1 MNLKIYLKLNIN
13 RYFLMLNYISIKN
26 IVLIEKLEL
35 NFEEGFTVLTGE
47 TGAGKSIIVD
57 AINLILGNRAEK
69 RLIKKGKD
77 EATVSALFTVR
88 KDHEV
93 IGLIHDNGIFF
104 ENEILLRRRILS
116 NGRSQ
121 SFLNDQ
127 PISLNFMKEIT
138 SYLIEVNGQNDQSGL
153 LENSNHINI
162 LDNWG
167 NLSKYTQ
174 DLALVY
180 NLYKD
185 KVDMYNEYKEKIKLF
200 ESNKNHLAEDLEEI
214 IQLDLKDN
222 EVNKLI
228 ESKNYLMSIEK
239 IKESLT
245 QINFLLKGDAES
257 NGIYESLS
265 LSRKQILAIL
275 SLNKKLFNRLDDALE
290 KTIIELKETE
300 AILGE
305 CLDSIDENNLSLDA
319 IENRI
324 SLIKRIARKHNI
336 EENEIVSLKDKFENK
351 LNSIENSNQDLKIIE
366 DEIKILRN
374 EYKLNALKLSKLRH
388 EASIKLSKFVNS
400 EFPILKLESA
410 KFNSSLNELD
420 ENNWKP
426 NGIDKVIFKI
436 ETNKDS
442 GFDFISKI
450 ASGGELSRII
460 LAIKVSLIAEHKN
473 INSKTLIFDEVDTG
487 VGGAVA
493 DAIGKR
499 LELLGQHNQ
508 VLAVTHHPQVA
519 ARSSNHFKVNKS
531 NKDSYSSTS
540 INNLNYDERLEE
552 IARMLSGERITDAAR
567 KAAESLFKENKNI

>member
-1 MNLKIYLKLNIN
+1 
-13 RYFLMLNYISIKN
+13 MLNYISIKN

-57 AINLILGNRAEK
+57 AINLILGKRAEK

-77 EATVSALFTVR
+77 EATVSALFTVP
-88 KDHEV
+88 KNHEV
-93 IGLIHDNGIFF
+93 TGLINDNGIFF

-121 SFLNDQ
+121 SFLNDE

-257 NGIYESLS
+257 KGIYESLS

-540 INNLNYDERLEE
+540 INNLNYNERLEE

>member
-1 MNLKIYLKLNIN
+1 
-13 RYFLMLNYISIKN
+13 MLNYISIKN

-121 SFLNDQ
+121 SFLNDE

-200 ESNKNHLAEDLEEI
+200 ESNKNHLTEDLEEI

-257 NGIYESLS
+257 KGIYESLS

-540 INNLNYDERLEE
+540 INNLNYNERLEE

-567 KAAESLFKENKNI
+567 KAAESLFQENKNI

>member
-1 MNLKIYLKLNIN
+1 
-13 RYFLMLNYISIKN
+13 MLNYISIKN

-93 IGLIHDNGIFF
+93 TGLIKDNGIIF

-121 SFLNDQ
+121 SFLNDE

-257 NGIYESLS
+257 KGIYESLS

>member
-1 MNLKIYLKLNIN
+1 
-13 RYFLMLNYISIKN
+13 MLNYISIKN

-35 NFEEGFTVLTGE
+35 NFEQGFTVLTGE

-57 AINLILGNRAEK
+57 AINLILGKRAEK

-77 EATVSALFTVR
+77 EATVSALFTVN
-88 KDHEV
+88 KEHEV
-93 IGLIHDNGIFF
+93 VGLIKNNGIIF
-104 ENEILLRRRILS
+104 ENEILIRRKILS

-121 SFLNDQ
+121 SFLNDE
-127 PISLNFMKEIT
+127 PISLNFMKDIT
-138 SYLIEVNGQNDQSGL
+138 NYLIEVNGQNDQSGL

-174 DLALVY
+174 DLSLVH
-180 NLYKD
+180 NLYKE
-185 KVDMYNEYKEKIKLF
+185 KVNLFNEYKAKKKLF
-200 ESNKNHLAEDLEEI
+200 ESNKNHLLEDLEEI
-214 IQLDLKDN
+214 IQLELKDN
-222 EVNKLI
+222 EINKLI
-228 ESKNYLMSIEK
+228 ENKNYLMSIEK

-245 QINFLLKGDAES
+245 HINFLLKGDVQS

-275 SLNKKLFNRLDDALE
+275 SLNKELFNRLDDALE

-300 AILGE
+300 SILDE
-305 CLDSIDENNLSLDA
+305 CLESVDETNLSLDA

-324 SLIKRIARKHNI
+324 SLIKRIARKHNVD
-336 EENEIVSLKDKFENK
+336 EKEILSLKDKFENK
-351 LNSIENSNQDLKIIE
+351 LNSIENSNKDLMKIE
-366 DEIKILRN
+366 DEINKLRN
-374 EYKLNALKLSKLRH
+374 KYKLSAMKLSKLRY
-388 EASIKLSKFVNS
+388 EASIKLSKFVNN

-410 KFNSSLNELD
+410 KFDTSLNILD
-420 ENNWKP
+420 ENNWKS

-436 ETNKDS
+436 ETNKGS

-460 LAIKVSLIAEHKN
+460 LAIKVSLISENEN

-499 LELLGQHNQ
+499 LELLGKHNQ

-519 ARSSNHFKVNKS
+519 ARSRNHFKVNKS
-531 NKDSYSSTS
+531 NKNSYSSTS
-540 INNLNYDERLEE
+540 INNLNYNERLEE

-567 KAAESLFKENKNI
+567 KAAESLFQENKNI

>member
-1 MNLKIYLKLNIN
+1 
-13 RYFLMLNYISIKN
+13 MLNYISIKN

-121 SFLNDQ
+121 SFLNDE

-200 ESNKNHLAEDLEEI
+200 ESNKNHLEEDLEEI

-257 NGIYESLS
+257 KGIYESLS

>member
-1 MNLKIYLKLNIN
+1 
-13 RYFLMLNYISIKN
+13 MLNYISIKN

-57 AINLILGNRAEK
+57 AINLILGKRAEK

-77 EATVSALFTVR
+77 EATVSALFTVS
-88 KDHEV
+88 KGHEV
-93 IGLIHDNGIFF
+93 IGLIKNNGIFF
-104 ENEILLRRRILS
+104 ENEILLRRKILS

-121 SFLNDQ
+121 SFLNDE

-138 SYLIEVNGQNDQSGL
+138 NYLIEVNGQNDQSGL

-174 DLALVY
+174 DLSLVF

-185 KVDMYNEYKEKIKLF
+185 KVNLYNEHKEKIKIF
-200 ESNKNHLAEDLEEI
+200 ESNKKHLEEDLEEI

-222 EVNKLI
+222 EINKLI
-228 ESKNYLMSIEK
+228 DSKNYLLSREK
-239 IKESLT
+239 IKESLN
-245 QINFLLKGDAES
+245 QISFLLKGDTES

-275 SLNKKLFNRLDDALE
+275 SLNKKLFNKLDEALD

-300 AILGE
+300 SILGE
-305 CLDSIDENNLSLDA
+305 CLDSIDETNLSLDS
-319 IENRI
+319 IDNRI

-336 EENEIVSLKDKFENK
+336 DEMEIASHKDKLENK
-351 LNSIENSNQDLKIIE
+351 LNSIVNSNEDLKKIE
-366 DEIKILRN
+366 NEINILRN
-374 EYKLNALKLSKLRH
+374 EYKLSALKLSELRN

-400 EFPILKLESA
+400 ELPVLKLESA
-410 KFNSSLNELD
+410 KFNSSLNVLD

-450 ASGGELSRII
+450 ASGGELSRIV
-460 LAIKVSLIAEHKN
+460 LAIKVSLISEHQN

-508 VLAVTHHPQVA
+508 VLVVTHHPQVA

-531 NKDSYSSTS
+531 SKNSYSSTS
-540 INNLNYDERLEE
+540 INNLNYNERLEE

-567 KAAESLFKENKNI
+567 KAAESLFQENKNI

>member
-1 MNLKIYLKLNIN
+1 
-13 RYFLMLNYISIKN
+13 MLNYISIKN

-374 EYKLNALKLSKLRH
+374 EYKLNALKLSELRH
-388 EASIKLSKFVNS
+388 KASIKLSKFVNS

>member
-1 MNLKIYLKLNIN
+1 
-13 RYFLMLNYISIKN
+13 MLNYISIKN

-121 SFLNDQ
+121 SFLNDE

-257 NGIYESLS
+257 KGIYESLS

-351 LNSIENSNQDLKIIE
+351 LNSIENSNEDLKIIE

>member
-1 MNLKIYLKLNIN
+1 
-13 RYFLMLNYISIKN
+13 MLNYISIKN

-200 ESNKNHLAEDLEEI
+200 ESNKNHLTEDLEEI

-257 NGIYESLS
+257 KGIYESLS

-540 INNLNYDERLEE
+540 INNLNYNERLEE

>member
-1 MNLKIYLKLNIN
+1 
-13 RYFLMLNYISIKN
+13 MLNYISIKN

-200 ESNKNHLAEDLEEI
+200 ESNKNHLTEDLEEI

-257 NGIYESLS
+257 KGIYESLS

-460 LAIKVSLIAEHKN
+460 LAIKVSLIAEHQN

>member
-1 MNLKIYLKLNIN
+1 
-13 RYFLMLNYISIKN
+13 MLNYISIKN

-77 EATVSALFTVR
+77 EATVSALFTVN
-88 KDHEV
+88 KGHEV
-93 IGLIHDNGIFF
+93 IGLIKNNGIFF
-104 ENEILLRRRILS
+104 ENEILLRRKILS

-121 SFLNDQ
+121 SFLNDE
-127 PISLNFMKEIT
+127 PISLNFMREIT
-138 SYLIEVNGQNDQSGL
+138 NYLIEVNGQNDQSGL

-257 NGIYESLS
+257 KGIYESLS

-540 INNLNYDERLEE
+540 INSKNAIWR
-552 IARMLSGERITDAAR
+552 
-567 KAAESLFKENKNI
+567 ENN

>member
-1 MNLKIYLKLNIN
+1 
-13 RYFLMLNYISIKN
+13 MLNYISIKN

>member
-1 MNLKIYLKLNIN
+1 
-13 RYFLMLNYISIKN
+13 MLNYISIKN

-257 NGIYESLS
+257 KGIYESLS

-540 INNLNYDERLEE
+540 INNLNYNERLEE

>member
-121 SFLNDQ
+121 SFLNDE

-257 NGIYESLS
+257 KGIYESLS

>member
-1 MNLKIYLKLNIN
+1 
-13 RYFLMLNYISIKN
+13 MLNYISIKN

-57 AINLILGNRAEK
+57 AINLILGKRAEK

-77 EATVSALFTVR
+77 EATVSASFTVN

-93 IGLIHDNGIFF
+93 ICLIKNNGIFF

-121 SFLNDQ
+121 SFLNDE

-138 SYLIEVNGQNDQSGL
+138 NYLIEVNGQNDQSGL

-174 DLALVY
+174 DLSLVY

-185 KVDMYNEYKEKIKLF
+185 KVNLYNEHKEKIKIF
-200 ESNKNHLAEDLEEI
+200 ESNKNHLEEDLEEI
-214 IQLDLKDN
+214 IQLDLKDD
-222 EVNKLI
+222 EINKLI
-228 ESKNYLMSIEK
+228 ESKNYLMSREK

-245 QINFLLKGDAES
+245 QINFLLKGDTES

-265 LSRKQILAIL
+265 LSRKQILAII
-275 SLNKKLFNRLDDALE
+275 SLNKKLFNKLDEALD

-300 AILGE
+300 SILGE
-305 CLDSIDENNLSLDA
+305 CLDSIDETNLSLDA
-319 IENRI
+319 IDNRI

-336 EENEIVSLKDKFENK
+336 DEMEIASYKDKLENK
-351 LNSIENSNQDLKIIE
+351 LNSIVNSNEDLKKIE
-366 DEIKILRN
+366 DEITILRN
-374 EYKLNALKLSKLRH
+374 EYKLSALKLSELRN

-400 EFPILKLESA
+400 ELPVLKLESA
-410 KFNSSLNELD
+410 RFNSSLNILD
-420 ENNWKP
+420 EDNWKP
-426 NGIDKVIFKI
+426 NGIDQVVFKI

-450 ASGGELSRII
+450 ASGGELSRIV
-460 LAIKVSLIAEHKN
+460 LAIKVSLISEHQN

-531 NKDSYSSTS
+531 NKNSYSSTS
-540 INNLNYDERLEE
+540 INNLNYNERLEE

-567 KAAESLFKENKNI
+567 KAAESLFQQNKNFY

>member
-1 MNLKIYLKLNIN
+1 
-13 RYFLMLNYISIKN
+13 MLNYISIKN

-121 SFLNDQ
+121 SFLNDE

-185 KVDMYNEYKEKIKLF
+185 KVDMYNEHKEKIKLF

-257 NGIYESLS
+257 KGIYESLS

>member
-1 MNLKIYLKLNIN
+1 
-13 RYFLMLNYISIKN
+13 MLNYISIKN

-57 AINLILGNRAEK
+57 AINLILGKRAEK

-77 EATVSALFTVR
+77 EATVSALFTVS

-93 IGLIHDNGIFF
+93 IGLIKNNGIFF
-104 ENEILLRRRILS
+104 ENEIILRRRILS

-121 SFLNDQ
+121 SFLNDE

-138 SYLIEVNGQNDQSGL
+138 NYLIEVNGQNDQSGL

-174 DLALVY
+174 DLSLVY

-185 KVDMYNEYKEKIKLF
+185 KVNLYNEHKEKIKIF
-200 ESNKNHLAEDLEEI
+200 ESNKKHLEEDLEEI

-222 EVNKLI
+222 EINKLI
-228 ESKNYLMSIEK
+228 DSKNYLLSREK
-239 IKESLT
+239 IKESLN
-245 QINFLLKGDAES
+245 QISFLLKGDTES

-275 SLNKKLFNRLDDALE
+275 SLNKKLFNKLDEALD

-300 AILGE
+300 SILGE
-305 CLDSIDENNLSLDA
+305 CLDSIDETNLSLDA
-319 IENRI
+319 IDNRI

-336 EENEIVSLKDKFENK
+336 DEMEIASHKDKLENK
-351 LNSIENSNQDLKIIE
+351 LNSIVNSNEDLKKIE
-366 DEIKILRN
+366 NEINILRN
-374 EYKLNALKLSKLRH
+374 EYKLSALKLSELRN

-400 EFPILKLESA
+400 ELPVLKLESA
-410 KFNSSLNELD
+410 KFNSSLNVLD

-450 ASGGELSRII
+450 ASGGELSRIV
-460 LAIKVSLIAEHKN
+460 LAIKVSLISEHQN

-531 NKDSYSSTS
+531 NKNSYSSTS
-540 INNLNYDERLEE
+540 INILNYNERLEE

-567 KAAESLFKENKNI
+567 KAAESLLQQNKNFY

>member
-1 MNLKIYLKLNIN
+1 
-13 RYFLMLNYISIKN
+13 MLNYISIKN

-200 ESNKNHLAEDLEEI
+200 ESNKNHLTEDLEEI

-257 NGIYESLS
+257 KGIYESLS

>member
-1 MNLKIYLKLNIN
+1 
-13 RYFLMLNYISIKN
+13 MLNYISIKN

-121 SFLNDQ
+121 SFLNDE

-257 NGIYESLS
+257 KGIYESLS

-540 INNLNYDERLEE
+540 INNLNYNERLEE

-567 KAAESLFKENKNI
+567 KAAESLFQENKNI

>member
-1 MNLKIYLKLNIN
+1 
-13 RYFLMLNYISIKN
+13 MLNYISIKN

-57 AINLILGNRAEK
+57 AINLILGKRAEK

-77 EATVSALFTVR
+77 EATVSASFTVN

-93 IGLIHDNGIFF
+93 ICLIKNNGIFF
-104 ENEILLRRRILS
+104 ENEILLRRKILS

-121 SFLNDQ
+121 SFLNDE

-138 SYLIEVNGQNDQSGL
+138 NYLIEVNGQNDQSGL

-174 DLALVY
+174 DLSLVF

-185 KVDMYNEYKEKIKLF
+185 KVNLYNEHKEKIKIF
-200 ESNKNHLAEDLEEI
+200 ESNKKHLEEDLEEI

-222 EVNKLI
+222 EINKLI
-228 ESKNYLMSIEK
+228 DSKNYLLSREK
-239 IKESLT
+239 IKESLN
-245 QINFLLKGDAES
+245 QISFLLKGDTES

-275 SLNKKLFNRLDDALE
+275 SLNKKLFNKLDEALD

-300 AILGE
+300 SILGE
-305 CLDSIDENNLSLDA
+305 CLDSIDETNLSLDS
-319 IENRI
+319 IDNRI

-336 EENEIVSLKDKFENK
+336 DEMEIASHKDKLENK
-351 LNSIENSNQDLKIIE
+351 LNSIVNSNEDLKKIE
-366 DEIKILRN
+366 DEINILRN
-374 EYKLNALKLSKLRH
+374 EYKLSALKLSELRN

-400 EFPILKLESA
+400 ELPVLKLESA
-410 KFNSSLNELD
+410 KFNSSLNVLD

-450 ASGGELSRII
+450 ASGGELSRIV
-460 LAIKVSLIAEHKN
+460 LAIKVSLISEHQN

-508 VLAVTHHPQVA
+508 VLVVTHHPQVA

-531 NKDSYSSTS
+531 SKNSYSSTS
-540 INNLNYDERLEE
+540 INNLNYNERLEE

-567 KAAESLFKENKNI
+567 KAAESLFQENKNI

>member
-1 MNLKIYLKLNIN
+1 
-13 RYFLMLNYISIKN
+13 MLNYISIKN

-121 SFLNDQ
+121 SFLNDE

-200 ESNKNHLAEDLEEI
+200 ESNKNHLTEDLEEI

-257 NGIYESLS
+257 KGIYESLS

>member
-1 MNLKIYLKLNIN
+1 
-13 RYFLMLNYISIKN
+13 MLNYISIKN

-57 AINLILGNRAEK
+57 AINLILGKRAEK

-77 EATVSALFTVR
+77 EATVSALFTVC
-88 KDHEV
+88 KGHEV
-93 IGLIHDNGIFF
+93 TGLIKNNGIFF

-121 SFLNDQ
+121 SFLNDE

-167 NLSKYTQ
+167 NLSKYTKN
-174 DLALVY
+174 LALVY

-185 KVDMYNEYKEKIKLF
+185 KVDMYNEHKEKIKLF
-200 ESNKNHLAEDLEEI
+200 ESNKNHLEEDLEEI

-222 EVNKLI
+222 ELNKLI

-245 QINFLLKGDAES
+245 QINFLLKGDTETK
-257 NGIYESLS
+257 GIYESLS

-275 SLNKKLFNRLDDALE
+275 SLNKKLFNRLDEALE

-300 AILGE
+300 SVLGE
-305 CLDSIDENNLSLDA
+305 CLDSIDENNLSLDE

-324 SLIKRIARKHNI
+324 SSIKRIARRHNI
-336 EENEIVSLKDKFENK
+336 EVNEIVSLKDKFENK
-351 LNSIENSNQDLKIIE
+351 LNSIENSNEDLKKIE
-366 DEIKILRN
+366 DEINILRN
-374 EYKLNALKLSKLRH
+374 EYKLNALKLSELRH
-388 EASIKLSKFVNS
+388 EASIKLSKFINS

-410 KFNSSLNELD
+410 KFKSSLNELD
-420 ENNWKP
+420 EDNWKP

-460 LAIKVSLIAEHKN
+460 LAIKVSLIAEHQN

-540 INNLNYDERLEE
+540 INNLNYNERLEE

-567 KAAESLFKENKNI
+567 KAAESLFQENKNI

>member
-1 MNLKIYLKLNIN
+1 
-13 RYFLMLNYISIKN
+13 MLNYISIKN

-121 SFLNDQ
+121 SFLNDE

-200 ESNKNHLAEDLEEI
+200 ESNKNHLTEDLEEI

-257 NGIYESLS
+257 KGIYESLS

-374 EYKLNALKLSKLRH
+374 KYKSNALKLSKLRH

>member
-1 MNLKIYLKLNIN
+1 
-13 RYFLMLNYISIKN
+13 MLNYISIKN

-77 EATVSALFTVR
+77 EATVSALFTVC
-88 KDHEV
+88 KGHEV
-93 IGLIHDNGIFF
+93 TGLIKNNGIFF

-121 SFLNDQ
+121 SFLNDE

-257 NGIYESLS
+257 KGIYESLS

-351 LNSIENSNQDLKIIE
+351 LNSIKNSNEDLKIIE

>member
-1 MNLKIYLKLNIN
+1 
-13 RYFLMLNYISIKN
+13 MLNYISIKN

-57 AINLILGNRAEK
+57 AINLILGKRAEK

-77 EATVSALFTVR
+77 EATVSALFTVS

-93 IGLIHDNGIFF
+93 IGLIKNNGIFF
-104 ENEILLRRRILS
+104 ENEILLRRKILS

-121 SFLNDQ
+121 SFLNDE

-138 SYLIEVNGQNDQSGL
+138 NYLIEVNGQNDQSGL

-174 DLALVY
+174 DLSLVF

-185 KVDMYNEYKEKIKLF
+185 KVNLYNEHKEKIKIF
-200 ESNKNHLAEDLEEI
+200 ESNKNHLEEDLEEI
-214 IQLDLKDN
+214 IQLDMKDN
-222 EVNKLI
+222 EINKLT
-228 ESKNYLMSIEK
+228 ESKNYLMSREK
-239 IKESLT
+239 IRESLT
-245 QINFLLKGDAES
+245 QINFLLKGDTES

-275 SLNKKLFNRLDDALE
+275 SLNKKLFNKLDEALD

-300 AILGE
+300 SILGE
-305 CLDSIDENNLSLDA
+305 CLDSIDETNLSLDA
-319 IENRI
+319 IDNRI

-336 EENEIVSLKDKFENK
+336 DEMEIASHKDKLENK
-351 LNSIENSNQDLKIIE
+351 LNSIVNSNEDLKKIE
-366 DEIKILRN
+366 NEINILRN
-374 EYKLNALKLSKLRH
+374 EYKLSALKLSELRN

-400 EFPILKLESA
+400 ELPVLKLESA
-410 KFNSSLNELD
+410 KFNFSLNVLA

-426 NGIDKVIFKI
+426 NGIDQVIFKI

-450 ASGGELSRII
+450 ASGGELSRIV
-460 LAIKVSLIAEHKN
+460 LAIKVSLISEHQN

-531 NKDSYSSTS
+531 NKNSYSSTS
-540 INNLNYDERLEE
+540 INNLNYNERLEE

-567 KAAESLFKENKNI
+567 KAAESLFQENKNIY

>member
-1 MNLKIYLKLNIN
+1 
-13 RYFLMLNYISIKN
+13 MLNYISIKN

-35 NFEEGFTVLTGE
+35 NFEQGFTVLTGE

-57 AINLILGNRAEK
+57 AINLILGKRAEK

-77 EATVSALFTVR
+77 EATVSALFTVN
-88 KDHEV
+88 KEHEV
-93 IGLIHDNGIFF
+93 VGLIKNNGIIF
-104 ENEILLRRRILS
+104 ENEILIRRKILS

-121 SFLNDQ
+121 SFLNDE
-127 PISLNFMKEIT
+127 PISLNFMKDIT
-138 SYLIEVNGQNDQSGL
+138 NYLIEVNGQNDQSGL

-257 NGIYESLS
+257 KGVYESLS

-410 KFNSSLNELD
+410 KFNSSLYELD

-540 INNLNYDERLEE
+540 INNLNYNERLEE

>member
-1 MNLKIYLKLNIN
+1 
-13 RYFLMLNYISIKN
+13 MLNYISIKN

-57 AINLILGNRAEK
+57 AINLILGKRAEK

-121 SFLNDQ
+121 SFLNDE

-257 NGIYESLS
+257 KGIYESLS

>member
-1 MNLKIYLKLNIN
+1 
-13 RYFLMLNYISIKN
+13 MLNYISIKN

-121 SFLNDQ
+121 SFLNDE

-257 NGIYESLS
+257 KGIYESLS

>member
-1 MNLKIYLKLNIN
+1 
-13 RYFLMLNYISIKN
+13 MLNYISIKN

-57 AINLILGNRAEK
+57 AINLILGKRAEK

-77 EATVSALFTVR
+77 EATVSALFTVS

-93 IGLIHDNGIFF
+93 IGLIKNNGIFF
-104 ENEILLRRRILS
+104 ENEILLRRKILS

-121 SFLNDQ
+121 SFLNDE

-138 SYLIEVNGQNDQSGL
+138 NYLIEVNGQNDQSGL

-174 DLALVY
+174 DLSLVF

-185 KVDMYNEYKEKIKLF
+185 KVNLYNEHKEKIKIF
-200 ESNKNHLAEDLEEI
+200 ESNKNHLEEDLEEI

-222 EVNKLI
+222 EINKLI
-228 ESKNYLMSIEK
+228 DSKNYLLSREK
-239 IKESLT
+239 IKESLN
-245 QINFLLKGDAES
+245 QISFLLKGDTES

-275 SLNKKLFNRLDDALE
+275 SLNNKLFNKLDEALD

-300 AILGE
+300 SILGE
-305 CLDSIDENNLSLDA
+305 CLDSIDETNLSLDA
-319 IENRI
+319 IDNRI

-336 EENEIVSLKDKFENK
+336 DELEIASHKDKLENK
-351 LNSIENSNQDLKIIE
+351 LNSIVNSNEDLKKIE
-366 DEIKILRN
+366 DEINILRN
-374 EYKLNALKLSKLRH
+374 EYKLSALKLSELRN

-400 EFPILKLESA
+400 ELPVLKLESA
-410 KFNSSLNELD
+410 KFNSSLNVLD

-450 ASGGELSRII
+450 ASGGELSRIV
-460 LAIKVSLIAEHKN
+460 LAIKVSLISEHQN

-508 VLAVTHHPQVA
+508 VLVVTHHPQVA

-531 NKDSYSSTS
+531 SKNSYSSTS
-540 INNLNYDERLEE
+540 INNLNYNERLEE

-567 KAAESLFKENKNI
+567 KAAESLFQENKNI

>member
-1 MNLKIYLKLNIN
+1 
-13 RYFLMLNYISIKN
+13 MLNYISIKN

-121 SFLNDQ
+121 SFLNDE

-153 LENSNHINI
+153 LENSNHVNI

-257 NGIYESLS
+257 KGIYESLS

>member
-1 MNLKIYLKLNIN
+1 
-13 RYFLMLNYISIKN
+13 MLNYISIKN

-57 AINLILGNRAEK
+57 AINLILGKRAEK

-77 EATVSALFTVR
+77 EATVSALFTVS

-93 IGLIHDNGIFF
+93 IGLIKNNGIFF
-104 ENEILLRRRILS
+104 ENEILLRRKILS

-121 SFLNDQ
+121 SFLNDE

-138 SYLIEVNGQNDQSGL
+138 NYLIEVNGQNDQSGL

-167 NLSKYTQ
+167 NLTKYTQ
-174 DLALVY
+174 DLSLVF

-185 KVDMYNEYKEKIKLF
+185 KVNLYNEHKEKIKIF
-200 ESNKNHLAEDLEEI
+200 ESNKKHLEEDLEEI

-222 EVNKLI
+222 EINKLI
-228 ESKNYLMSIEK
+228 DSKNYLLSREK
-239 IKESLT
+239 IKESLN
-245 QINFLLKGDAES
+245 QISFLLKGDTES

-275 SLNKKLFNRLDDALE
+275 SLNKKLFNKLDEALD

-300 AILGE
+300 SILGE
-305 CLDSIDENNLSLDA
+305 CLDSIDETNLSLDS
-319 IENRI
+319 IDNRI

-336 EENEIVSLKDKFENK
+336 DEMEIASHKDKLENK
-351 LNSIENSNQDLKIIE
+351 LNSIVNSNEDLKKIE
-366 DEIKILRN
+366 NEINILRN
-374 EYKLNALKLSKLRH
+374 EYKLSALKLSELRN

-400 EFPILKLESA
+400 ELPVLKLESA
-410 KFNSSLNELD
+410 KFNSSLNVLD

-450 ASGGELSRII
+450 ASGGELSRIV
-460 LAIKVSLIAEHKN
+460 LAIKVSLISEHQN

-508 VLAVTHHPQVA
+508 VLVVTHHPQVA

-531 NKDSYSSTS
+531 SKNSYSSTS
-540 INNLNYDERLEE
+540 INNLNYNERLEE

-567 KAAESLFKENKNI
+567 KAAESLFQENKNI